1 MLLEFLTYD
10 LKVAVLI
17 AVFYMFYRLM
27 LARETFHRVNRIVL
41 LRTALASYMLPLCV
55 ITMHKTVKME
65 GLPMVT
71 LDDLQMDAVIA
82 ESVAETPLWQ
92 ILLSTL
98 FIIGMVV
105 TLSHTLMSM
114 FRILML
120 IKRCEKHLQSDGIT
134 ICVTENAQ
142 IAPFSWM
149 HYIVMNRNDYEI
161 LDSAILAHERGHIR
175 LHHSWDLLLVDTLTA
190 LQWFNPAMWM
200 LRSDLRAIHEYEA
213 DGAVLSQGINA
224 RQYQYL
230 LITKAEGIGGY
241 SIANGINHSA
251 LKNRI
256 TMMTNKTSKNSRMLK
271 LLALIPIVGITLAI
285 NARTVTD
292 YVYDEPQKQM
302 PVKKGKANATVKTGS
317 GQDIQIIESVVTAD
331 ENPQAYDVEKFIM
344 KGKVFDGEDKSAI
357 VGAVVTIQG
366 SKKGS
371 VTDRDGNFSLEVSV
385 GDRIEVMYVGYDT
398 YTIGVS
404 KAYAKDRTYMIALYK
419 EGTSPNKD
427 IYDQVETMPEFPGGV
442 EKLMEYV
449 AMNVRYPKDAEE
461 KSIQG
466 RVIATF
472 VIEKD
477 GSITGAKIV
486 RSIDPALDAE
496 ALRVINGM
504 PNWKPGTQKGEPVRV
519 KYTIPIS
526 FRLQGGG
533 DIPAENVKG
542 ANVMNE
548 TVVVGYG
555 PENEPY
561 VIVDGKPIDGSKLKE
576 IDPKTI
582 DHMEVLKSQT
592 AIEKYGEKAKN
603 GVIIITTKK

>member
-41 LRTALASYMLPLCV
+41 LLTALASYLLPLCV

-200 LRSDLRAIHEYEA
+200 LRQDLRAIHEYEA

-230 LITKAEGIGGY
+230 LITKAGGIGGY

-256 TMMTNKTSKNSRMLK
+256 TMMTNKTSKNSHLLK
-271 LLALIPIVGITLAI
+271 LLALLPIVGATLAL

-292 YVYDEPQKQM
+292 YVYDEPQKQH
-302 PVKKGKANATVKTGS
+302 PVKKGKANATIKTGS
-317 GQDIQIIESVVTAD
+317 GQDIQIIESVVTTD

-442 EKLMEYV
+442 GKLMEYV

-461 KSIQG
+461 KNIQG

-472 VIEKD
+472 IVEKD
-477 GSITGAKIV
+477 GSITSAKIV

-519 KYTIPIS
+519 KCTIPIS

-533 DIPAENVKG
+533 DVPAENVKG

-582 DHMEVLKSQT
+582 DHMEVLKSQP